1 MIKKIII
8 ATITLAALTGC
19 TTSTTSE
26 LATSEV
32 SRYGFS
38 NISPQRE
45 MLGNCLRRY
54 GIQYY
59 KETGTELVYL
69 NGYPVFD
76 YCKTL
81 VQRTDFG
88 VAG

>member
-1 MIKKIII
+1 MIKRIII

-26 LATSEV
+26 V

-38 NISPQRE
+38 NMSPQRE
-45 MLGNCLRRY
+45 MLGNCLRKY

-59 KETGTELVYL
+59 KKTGAELVYL

-76 YCKTL
+76 YCRTL
-81 VQRTDFG
+81 VERTDFG

>member
-1 MIKKIII
+1 MIKRIII

-19 TTSTTSE
+19 TTST
-26 LATSEV
+26 TSEV

-45 MLGNCLRRY
+45 MLGNCLRKY

-59 KETGTELVYL
+59 KETGTELVFL

-88 VAG
+88 VEG

>member
-26 LATSEV
+26 V

-38 NISPQRE
+38 DISPQRE
-45 MLGNCLRRY
+45 MLGNCLRKY

-59 KETGTELVYL
+59 KETGAELVFL

-76 YCKTL
+76 YCRTL
-81 VQRTDFG
+81 VERTDFG

>member
-8 ATITLAALTGC
+8 AAITLAALTGC
-19 TTSTTSE
+19 TAST
-26 LATSEV
+26 TSEV

-38 NISPQRE
+38 NMSPKRE
-45 MLGNCLRRY
+45 MLGNCLRKY

-59 KETGTELVYL
+59 KETGAELVYL

-81 VQRTDFG
+81 VGRTDFG
-88 VAG
+88 VGS

>member
-19 TTSTTSE
+19 TTST
-26 LATSEV
+26 TSEV

-69 NGYPVFD
+69 NGYPIFD

>member
-1 MIKKIII
+1 VIKKIIFTI
-8 ATITLAALTGC
+8 ITLAALTGC

-26 LATSEV
+26 V
-32 SRYGFS
+32 SRYGFT

-45 MLGNCLRRY
+45 MLGNCLRKY
-54 GIQYY
+54 GIRYY
-59 KETGTELVYL
+59 KETGAELVFL

-88 VAG
+88 VTR

>member
-1 MIKKIII
+1 MIRKIII

-19 TTSTTSE
+19 TTST
-26 LATSEV
+26 TSEV

>member
-1 MIKKIII
+1 
-8 ATITLAALTGC
+8 
-19 TTSTTSE
+19 
-26 LATSEV
+26 
-32 SRYGFS
+32 
-38 NISPQRE
+38 

-69 NGYPVFD
+69 NGYPIFD

>member
-26 LATSEV
+26 V

-45 MLGNCLRRY
+45 MLGNCLRKY

-59 KETGTELVYL
+59 KETGTELVFL

>member
-26 LATSEV
+26 V

-45 MLGNCLRRY
+45 MLGNCLRKY

-59 KETGTELVYL
+59 KETGTELVFL

-88 VAG
+88 VEG

>member
-1 MIKKIII
+1 MIRKIII

-26 LATSEV
+26 V

-38 NISPQRE
+38 NISPKRE
-45 MLGNCLRRY
+45 MLGNCLKRY

-59 KETGTELVYL
+59 KETGAELVYL
-69 NGYPVFD
+69 RGVTVFD
-76 YCKTL
+76 YCRTL
-81 VQRTDFG
+81 SERADFG
-88 VAG
+88 IAG

>member
-1 MIKKIII
+1 MIKKIIFTI
-8 ATITLAALTGC
+8 ITLAALTGC

-26 LATSEV
+26 V
-32 SRYGFS
+32 SRYGFT

-45 MLGNCLRRY
+45 MLGNCLRKY
-54 GIQYY
+54 GIRYY
-59 KETGTELVYL
+59 KETGAELVFL

-88 VAG
+88 VTR

>member
-26 LATSEV
+26 V

-45 MLGNCLRRY
+45 MLGNCLRKY

-88 VAG
+88 VGG

>member
-1 MIKKIII
+1 MIKNLLIGL
-8 ATITLAALTGC
+8 TTLVLLAGC
-19 TTSTTSE
+19 STTNE
-26 LATSEV
+26 L
-32 SRYGFS
+32 SRYGLS
-38 NISPQRE
+38 NISPKRE
-45 MLGNCLRRY
+45 MLGNCLRKY

-81 VQRTDFG
+81 VERSDFG

>member
-8 ATITLAALTGC
+8 ATITLASLTGC
-19 TTSTTSE
+19 TTST
-26 LATSEV
+26 TSEV

-69 NGYPVFD
+69 NGYPIFD

>member
-1 MIKKIII
+1 MIRKIII

-19 TTSTTSE
+19 TTST
-26 LATSEV
+26 TSEV

-45 MLGNCLRRY
+45 MLGNCLRKY

-59 KETGTELVYL
+59 KETGTELVFL

-88 VAG
+88 VGG

>member
-1 MIKKIII
+1 MIRKIII
-8 ATITLAALTGC
+8 ATFTLAALTGC
-19 TTSTTSE
+19 TTST
-26 LATSEV
+26 TSEV

-45 MLGNCLRRY
+45 MLGNCLRKY

-59 KETGTELVYL
+59 KETGTELVFL

-88 VAG
+88 VGG

>member
-1 MIKKIII
+1 MIKKILIT
-8 ATITLAALTGC
+8 TITLAALTGC
-19 TTSTTSE
+19 TTST
-26 LATSEV
+26 TSEV

-45 MLGNCLRRY
+45 MLGNCLRKY

-59 KETGTELVYL
+59 KETGAELVYL

-76 YCKTL
+76 YCRTL
-81 VQRTDFG
+81 VERTDFG

>member
-1 MIKKIII
+1 MIEKITI
-8 ATITLAALTGC
+8 AAITLVALTGC
-19 TTSTTSE
+19 TTSTTNE
-26 LATSEV
+26 L
-32 SRYGFS
+32 SRYGLS
-38 NISPQRE
+38 NISPKRE
-45 MLGNCLRRY
+45 MLGNCLRKY

-81 VQRTDFG
+81 VERSDFG

>member
-1 MIKKIII
+1 MVRKIII

-19 TTSTTSE
+19 TTST
-26 LATSEV
+26 TSEV

-45 MLGNCLRRY
+45 MLGNCLKRY

-59 KETGTELVYL
+59 KETGAELVYL
-69 NGYPVFD
+69 HGQPVFS
-76 YCKTL
+76 YCKTISE
-81 VQRTDFG
+81 RADFG
-88 VAG
+88 VGG

>member
-8 ATITLAALTGC
+8 TTITLAALTGC
-19 TTSTTSE
+19 TTSTTNE
-26 LATSEV
+26 L

-38 NISPQRE
+38 NMSPKRE
-45 MLGNCLRRY
+45 MLGNCLRKY

-59 KETGTELVYL
+59 KETGAELVYL

-76 YCKTL
+76 YCKNL
-81 VQRTDFG
+81 VERTDFG

>member
-26 LATSEV
+26 V

-45 MLGNCLRRY
+45 MLGNCLRKY

-59 KETGTELVYL
+59 KETGTELVFL

-88 VAG
+88 VGG